1 MCRSVCVGRNYSGNL
16 EEVEA
21 MPVDKKSAT
30 GGDPKVLVYCPL
42 MDDWIDEA
50 ICFDI
55 HMVVEFP

>member
-1 MCRSVCVGRNYSGNL
+1 
-16 EEVEA
+16 

-30 GGDPKVLVYCPL
+30 GDDPKVLVYCPL
-42 MDDWIDEA
+42 MDDLIDEA